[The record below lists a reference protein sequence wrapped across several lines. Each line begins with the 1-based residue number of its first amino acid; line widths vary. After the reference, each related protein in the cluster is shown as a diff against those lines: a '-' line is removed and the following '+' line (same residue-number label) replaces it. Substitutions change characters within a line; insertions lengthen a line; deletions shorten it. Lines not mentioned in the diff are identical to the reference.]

1 MAKRKAKTLTK
12 KGRKPTGST
21 PGSGKRRSDRVAG
34 GRPSAKRAAGRKVKR
49 AGRRGVSGAGVTR
62 ARQTRP
68 KVRKN
73 VRSRASS
80 VAKPAAGRRTA
91 EESDVGEMPLRD
103 LVRGGAPRSP
113 KANRPPTSDPVTPW
127 SQRRSKTAH
136 GMRSAGGT
144 TIYQSPQSTR
154 ERYGG
159 MKFAV
164 PKRG

>member
-12 KGRKPTGST
+12 TGRKRTGST
-21 PGSGKRRSDRVAG
+21 RGSGKRRSDRVAG
-34 GRPSAKRAAGRKVKR
+34 ARPSAKRAAGRKVKR
-49 AGRRGVSGAGVTR
+49 ADRRGVSGAGVTR
-62 ARQTRP
+62 ARKTRP
-68 KVRKN
+68 TARKT

-80 VAKPAAGRRTA
+80 VAKPGAARRATEDGDGGA
-91 EESDVGEMPLRD
+91 MPLRD
-103 LVRGGAPRSP
+103 LVRGGARRSP
-113 KANRPPTSDPVTPW
+113 KAHRPPGTDVVSPW

-136 GMRSAGGT
+136 GLRSGGT
-144 TIYQSPQSTR
+144 VYQAQQSTR